1 MKNDPGAAAAVTGPR
16 RITLI
21 QSTKAQASPTA
32 QADIDATPSRKSWRQ
47 VLPIHPATELF
58 PLLGADE
65 LRELAHDIEKHG
77 LRESAALYND
87 PKLGPCLLDGR
98 NRFDALELLGREI
111 IGDGDPCPG
120 IGLWNWV
127 GNGGEPFDPVAFVL
141 SKNIHRRHLTAEQR
155 RELIVKLLKA
165 KPEATNLQIAKQV
178 KVDDKT
184 VGKVRTELEGRSEIP
199 NVKTRTDSKG
209 RKQPAKKRTKAHA
222 PTAEPETSS
231 PRKTVAPGDEALFGF
246 SACILEL
253 KRRVSTHQPTRFAGT
268 AVAAD
273 ELAKLGKFLTDLA
286 RVKAS
291 ARAPRDG
298 AVG

>member
-1 MKNDPGAAAAVTGPR
+1 M
-16 RITLI
+16 
-21 QSTKAQASPTA
+21 QSTNAQASPAA
-32 QADIDATPSRKSWRQ
+32 QADIDVTPSRKSWRQ
-47 VLPIHPATELF
+47 VLPIHPASELF

-65 LRELAHDIEKHG
+65 LRELADDIEKHG

-111 IGDGDPCPG
+111 IGDGDHCPK

-209 RKQPAKKRTKAHA
+209 RKQPAKKRKKAKA
-222 PTAEPETSS
+222 PTAEPEMNG
-231 PRKTVAPGDEALFGF
+231 PRTTVAPGDQALFGF
-246 SACILEL
+246 SACVLEL
-253 KRRVSTHQPTRFAGT
+253 KRRIGTHQPTRFAGT

-286 RVKAS
+286 RVKA
-291 ARAPRDG
+291 AAHAPRDG

>member
-1 MKNDPGAAAAVTGPR
+1 M
-16 RITLI
+16 
-21 QSTKAQASPTA
+21 QSTKAASPTA
-32 QADIDATPSRKSWRQ
+32 QSDIDVTPSRKSWRQ
-47 VLPIHPATELF
+47 VLSIHPATELF

-65 LRELAHDIEKHG
+65 LSELAEDIKKHG
-77 LRESAALYND
+77 LRESAVLYDD
-87 PKLGPCLLDGR
+87 PKLGPCLVDGR
-98 NRFDALELLGREI
+98 NRFDALELLGIEI
-111 IGDGDPCPG
+111 IRDGDPCPG

-127 GNGGEPFDPVAFVL
+127 DNGGKPFDPVAFVL
-141 SKNIHRRHLTAEQR
+141 SKNIHRRHLTTEQR

-209 RKQPAKKRTKAHA
+209 RKQPAKKRTKANA
-222 PTAEPETSS
+222 PTAEPETNG

-246 SACILEL
+246 SACILDL
-253 KRRVSTHQPTRFAGT
+253 KRRISTHQPTRFAGT
-268 AVAAD
+268 SVAAD

-286 RVKAS
+286 RVKAA
-291 ARAPRDG
+291 ARAPQDA